1 MDSSDFLAVLY
12 YQRGAKRDAGIIAR
26 LENIDDD
33 CKLNDINFVKVG
45 DEKEV
50 AKLGMDESPVLVYY
64 ENGIPNL
71 YDSK

>member
-1 MDSSDFLAVLY
+1 MSILTHEYFILSIIFLIL
-12 YQRGAKRDAGIIAR
+12 
-26 LENIDDD
+26 DDD

-50 AKLGMDESPVLVYY
+50 SKLGMDESPVLVYY

-71 YDSK
+71 YDGSLGDDRFQ